1 MNAEG
6 ELAGVSGLRE
16 DKAMSASE
24 CARQIIYGMV
34 RRRREVVMT
43 AQGKLARFLKLIM
56 PGVVEH
62 LAMAAVKKEFRPKA
76 P

>member
-1 MNAEG
+1 MTTQ
-6 ELAGVSGLRE
+6 
-16 DKAMSASE
+16 E

-43 AQGKLARFLKLIM
+43 AQGKLARLLKLVL
-56 PGVVEH
+56 PGLVEQ
-62 LAMAAVKKEFRPKA
+62 LTLAAVKKEFRPKA

>member
-1 MNAEG
+1 MTA
-6 ELAGVSGLRE
+6 A
-16 DKAMSASE
+16 E

-43 AQGKLARFLKLIM
+43 AQGKMARLLKLVL

-62 LAMAAVKKEFRPKA
+62 LTMAAVKKEFRPKA